1 MANYTPPLPIKPA
14 PNQNQNQN
22 QNRNPSQDKSP
33 SKGNFWLIIIIILV
47 IIAVLW
53 PILRRN
59 PATDT
64 DLLEDSGEEAASTT
78 VSDSS
83 DFGDEVT
90 DGVNTDDTVAVS
102 LEAVKPVA
110 AVTLALPETQTLR
123 IYFSNRK
130 FEPTGQKCSAV
141 YPVFRTVPRTATVAR
156 AALTEL
162 LKGPTPAEVANGAF
176 TSLNPGVK
184 LQNLTLTN
192 AVARADFSRELE
204 LSAVD
209 ACAAAA
215 SRTQIMETLK
225 QFPTVKSVVISVNGV
240 PAEVL

>member
-83 DFGDEVT
+83 DFADEVT
-90 DGVNTDDTVAVS
+90 KAAIPVV
-102 LEAVKPVA
+102 PVA
-110 AVTLALPETQTLR
+110 SGWEGVRPLGGVLWLC
-123 IYFSNRK
+123 RK
-130 FEPTGQKCSAV
+130 
-141 YPVFRTVPRTATVAR
+141 
-156 AALTEL
+156 
-162 LKGPTPAEVANGAF
+162 
-176 TSLNPGVK
+176 
-184 LQNLTLTN
+184 
-192 AVARADFSRELE
+192 
-204 LSAVD
+204 
-209 ACAAAA
+209 
-215 SRTQIMETLK
+215 
-225 QFPTVKSVVISVNGV
+225 
-240 PAEVL
+240 

>member
-1 MANYTPPLPIKPA
+1 MANHTPPLPIKPA

-33 SKGNFWLIIIIILV
+33 SKGNFWLFIIIILV

-64 DLLEDSGEEAASTT
+64 DLLEESGEQAASTT
-78 VSDSS
+78 VSDSA

-90 DGVNTDDTVAVS
+90 DDSNDDNLVAIS
-102 LEAVKPVA
+102 PEAVKPVA
-110 AVTLALPETQTLR
+110 AVTLALPETQKLR
-123 IYFSNRK
+123 IYFINLK

-162 LKGPTPAEVANGAF
+162 LKGPTPAEVANGEI
-176 TSLNPGVK
+176 G
-184 LQNLTLTN
+184 
-192 AVARADFSRELE
+192 RA
-204 LSAVD
+204 
-209 ACAAAA
+209 
-215 SRTQIMETLK
+215 
-225 QFPTVKSVVISVNGV
+225 
-240 PAEVL
+240 